1 MCFENET
8 QVTQIR
14 LLGFRSLH
22 KYRTL
27 LFIVFLLTYI
37 FILGGNL
44 LIILLV
50 SVIDHLKTP
59 MYFFLKHLSIA
70 DVLLT
75 TSIVPVML
83 YILIVEE
90 GILPFWGCSIQL
102 FLFGIFGFVQCF
114 LVAVMSYDRYL
125 AICHPLRYSSLMSPD
140 IILQLVFWSWV
151 LVIVLISSE
160 FLVVV
165 QFRFCGLDY
174 IDHFFCDF
182 GPIVEIATSDTSIL
196 MLQDFV
202 ISSFIMF
209 FPFTF
214 IIMTYI
220 RILFTILK
228 ISSTRGR
235 RKAFSTCSSH
245 LITVC
250 TYYGTLIT
258 VYMTPSDENTS
269 YINKYRSLLYLV
281 VTPLMNPIIYSLRNQ
296 EIKRA
301 VRKLI
306 INILQN
312 ECKG

>member
-1 MCFENET
+1 MCSENET

-75 TSIVPVML
+75 TSIIPVML
-83 YILIVEE
+83 AILIVEE
-90 GILPFWGCSIQL
+90 GILSLWGCIIQL
-102 FLFGIFGFVQCF
+102 YLFGIFGFVQCF

-140 IILQLVFWSWV
+140 IILQLVFWSWF

-258 VYMTPSDENTS
+258 VYIIPSDENTS